1 MIVERLLDG
10 AQIED
15 LRGRFPLL
23 FAGKFDT
30 GIYPDEWY
38 WREGM
43 SLPDVT
49 RHMANAWKA
58 DLTVARLVLSESIGR
73 FAAELCGWRGSRL
86 GQDTIWWKAP
96 KTKPIAYHQDTSF
109 MDFLEPP
116 STLTCWVTLDDTHR
130 DAGTLEYAPGSH
142 KWPLTRSPERVSRR
156 RRLSGADEGCCQ
168 SGRRRTARS
177 VFHRSAGRLLRVPS
191 RRNVARLRRQYDEP
205 TECAAQSVFTCC
217 PRTSASVIVTGGYIY
232 RRYQRTDDPALD
244 ESYFPVLWSRSGRRT
259 KWIEAYCES
268 GLRHAAMSESD
279 VRRRCRSTHYAKSGD
294 VHVAFQVFGSGPIDL
309 VLHRDSCRS
318 IENYW
323 DQPDLARWL
332 LRLARFARVVIFDK
346 RGTGLSDPVS
356 AFPSLDLRMD
366 DVRAVMDAAGIER
379 AVLLGISEGGPLATL
394 FAATYPQRCRALVL
408 YGTFAHSSSWITAEG
423 LEAFLRYIDQ
433 AWGSG
438 RRLSMFAPSR
448 RNDPRLA
455 AMVGPLRAA
464 RCQPGRRYRARA
476 HDQRN

>member
-1 MIVERLLDG
+1 MTGHFDCLAALSPRDRSRFESDGFLIVERLLDG

-73 FAAELCGWRGSRL
+73 FAAELCGWRGTRL

-142 KWPLTRSPERVSRR
+142 KWPLTRLPGAFHGEDDYRAQMKAAAKAAGVKSPDPFFIEVPAGS
-156 RRLSGADEGCCQ
+156 C
-168 SGRRRTARS
+168 
-177 VFHRSAGRLLRVPS
+177 VFHRGETWHGSAANMSADRM
-191 RRNVARLRRQYDEP
+191 RRAIGIHMLPEDVRFSDRG
-205 TECAAQSVFTCC
+205 
-217 PRTSASVIVTGGYIY
+217 GGYIY
-232 RRYQRTDDPALD
+232 RRYQRTGDPALD

-268 GLRHAAMSESD
+268 GLRHA
-279 VRRRCRSTHYAKSGD
+279 G
-294 VHVAFQVFGSGPIDL
+294 
-309 VLHRDSCRS
+309 
-318 IENYW
+318 
-323 DQPDLARWL
+323 
-332 LRLARFARVVIFDK
+332 
-346 RGTGLSDPVS
+346 
-356 AFPSLDLRMD
+356 
-366 DVRAVMDAAGIER
+366 
-379 AVLLGISEGGPLATL
+379 
-394 FAATYPQRCRALVL
+394 
-408 YGTFAHSSSWITAEG
+408 
-423 LEAFLRYIDQ
+423 
-433 AWGSG
+433 
-438 RRLSMFAPSR
+438 
-448 RNDPRLA
+448 
-455 AMVGPLRAA
+455 
-464 RCQPGRRYRARA
+464 
-476 HDQRN
+476 

>member
-1 MIVERLLDG
+1 MTRHFDCLAAISPHDRSRFAADGFLIVERLLDG

-73 FAAELCGWRGSRL
+73 FAAELCGWRGTRL

-142 KWPLTRSPERVSRR
+142 KWPLTRLPDAFH
-156 RRLSGADEGCCQ
+156 GADDYRAQMKAAAKAAGVEPPDPFFIEVPAGSC
-168 SGRRRTARS
+168 
-177 VFHRSAGRLLRVPS
+177 VFHCGETWHGSAANMSADRM
-191 RRNVARLRRQYDEP
+191 RRAIGIHMLPEDVRFSDRA
-205 TECAAQSVFTCC
+205 
-217 PRTSASVIVTGGYIY
+217 GGYIY
-232 RRYQRTDDPALD
+232 RRYQRTGDPALD

-259 KWIEAYCES
+259 KWIESYCES
-268 GLRHAAMSESD
+268 GLRHA
-279 VRRRCRSTHYAKSGD
+279 G
-294 VHVAFQVFGSGPIDL
+294 
-309 VLHRDSCRS
+309 
-318 IENYW
+318 
-323 DQPDLARWL
+323 
-332 LRLARFARVVIFDK
+332 
-346 RGTGLSDPVS
+346 
-356 AFPSLDLRMD
+356 
-366 DVRAVMDAAGIER
+366 
-379 AVLLGISEGGPLATL
+379 
-394 FAATYPQRCRALVL
+394 
-408 YGTFAHSSSWITAEG
+408 
-423 LEAFLRYIDQ
+423 
-433 AWGSG
+433 
-438 RRLSMFAPSR
+438 
-448 RNDPRLA
+448 
-455 AMVGPLRAA
+455 
-464 RCQPGRRYRARA
+464 
-476 HDQRN
+476 